1 MLSLNAR
8 LFLTTLYE
16 YSQKNERLRT
26 TYMAEKLGVSK
37 AAITEISRS
46 LKDEGYINYEPYQP
60 YELTSQGQKYAHKIF
75 ERFSILEKYYFVNFL
90 LNPFRA
96 RTEAIQSEPCI
107 SDHIISKMEDSI
119 PAPEISLFGHP
130 LKTPLPYT
138 VKPLIK
144 CNSGLI
150 VRPVAI
156 IAQIED
162 YNQNF
167 WQEVARFMGKPML
180 INNIEDEI
188 EAIEVI
194 IENEPRNIS
203 FKLSQKIL
211 VATQKDTTEF
221 EIET

>member
-26 TYMAEKLGVSK
+26 TYMAQKLNVSK

-46 LKDEGYINYEPYQP
+46 LKDDGFIEYEPYQP
-60 YELTSQGQKYAHKIF
+60 YELTSQGQKFAIKIF
-75 ERFSILEKYYFVNFL
+75 SRFCILEKYYFANFL

-107 SDHIISKMEDSI
+107 SDHIIEQMEKQI

-130 LKTPLPYT
+130 LKPLPYDVT
-138 VKPLIK
+138 ALSK
-144 CNSGLI
+144 CKSGLI

-156 IAQIED
+156 MAQVED

-167 WQEVARFMGKPML
+167 WKEIAYFLGKPML
-180 INNIEDEI
+180 INNIEEEI
-188 EAIEVI
+188 EAIEVV

-221 EIET
+221 EINS

>member
-16 YSQKNERLRT
+16 HSLRNERLRT
-26 TYMAEKLGVSK
+26 TFLAEKLNITK

-46 LKDEGYINYEPYQP
+46 LKDEGFIEYEPYKP
-60 YELTSQGQKYAHKIF
+60 YKLTSQGENYAIKTYA
-75 ERFSILEKYYFVNFL
+75 RFCTLEKYYFVQFK

-96 RTEAIQSEPCI
+96 RSEAIQSEPCI
-107 SDHIISKMEDSI
+107 SEHIIELMQKEV

-130 LKTPLPYT
+130 LKIPLPYD
-138 VKPLIK
+138 VISLKKCKP
-144 CNSGLI
+144 GLI

-156 IAQIED
+156 AAQTID

-167 WQEVARFMGKPML
+167 WQEIATFIGKPML
-180 INNIEDEI
+180 INNIEEEI
-188 EAIEVI
+188 EAIEVVL
-194 IENEPRNIS
+194 ENEPRNIS
-203 FKLSQKIL
+203 FKLSEKIL

-221 EIET
+221 EINP